1 MQARN
6 QEMATSV
13 GGGGSSVSLATR
25 TVDVHAHVRDEDSP
39 ERVLAANE
47 TLRERQQIGVT
58 DYGPPS
64 PRKRRLS
71 KEPPSSTDVHAH
83 ARGEDSP
90 EKDLAANETLREQQ
104 QSGVTDF
111 GPPSPRK
118 KMSSRAP
125 MSSPRV
131 QRLEVREQKKAS
143 VKCASTLDFTALSA
157 CDKGMFR
164 DCQDGCEAE
173 RAHGGHGQD
182 GCEAEREQG
191 EGVAMAD
198 RTAISTAISTRICSQ
213 LKRVRSFDGDS
224 DGDSDVDHDL
234 QDLNLLSNF
243 GGSQSGRISS
253 FANRLET
260 PPGAPNALE
269 AHKLLVAC
277 PAPRRPAVYA
287 VDRKCTARLRVP
299 PHLDTF
305 STEAF

>member
-25 TVDVHAHVRDEDSP
+25 TVDVHAHVRDKDSP

-47 TLRERQQIGVT
+47 TLRQQQQIGVT

-83 ARGEDSP
+83 ARGEDAP
-90 EKDLAANETLREQQ
+90 EKELAANETLREQQ

-143 VKCASTLDFTALSA
+143 VKCASTLDFTALSV
-157 CDKGMFR
+157 KR
-164 DCQDGCEAE
+164 SPHT
-173 RAHGGHGQD
+173 RAPAHDH
-182 GCEAEREQG
+182 R
-191 EGVAMAD
+191 
-198 RTAISTAISTRICSQ
+198 STADYA
-213 LKRVRSFDGDS
+213 LDP
-224 DGDSDVDHDL
+224 
-234 QDLNLLSNF
+234 
-243 GGSQSGRISS
+243 SG
-253 FANRLET
+253 
-260 PPGAPNALE
+260 
-269 AHKLLVAC
+269 V
-277 PAPRRPAVYA
+277 
-287 VDRKCTARLRVP
+287 
-299 PHLDTF
+299 
-305 STEAF
+305 

>member
-1 MQARN
+1 
-6 QEMATSV
+6 MATSV

-90 EKDLAANETLREQQ
+90 EKELAANETLREQQ

-143 VKCASTLDFTALSA
+143 VKCASTLDFTALSV
-157 CDKGMFR
+157 KR
-164 DCQDGCEAE
+164 SPHT
-173 RAHGGHGQD
+173 RAPAHDH
-182 GCEAEREQG
+182 R
-191 EGVAMAD
+191 
-198 RTAISTAISTRICSQ
+198 STAA
-213 LKRVRSFDGDS
+213 D
-224 DGDSDVDHDL
+224 DV
-234 QDLNLLSNF
+234 
-243 GGSQSGRISS
+243 
-253 FANRLET
+253 LE
-260 PPGAPNALE
+260 
-269 AHKLLVAC
+269 
-277 PAPRRPAVYA
+277 PRRRVIGRCFA
-287 VDRKCTARLRVP
+287 TAKMAASPSEHMAGTAKMIARPREHMARRAWPWLIGQQSRRE
-299 PHLDTF
+299 
-305 STEAF
+305 SARS